1 MASLDTPS
9 DPVTIPSVN
18 RPAASVLS
26 VLSVLSVFSVLSVSA
41 QSNAERVVG
50 GYYTPSHDYD
60 LVHQRIEVRNFDW
73 DSTSFDGKVT
83 TTLIARRPAFD
94 SVIMDMAR
102 QLDIRSVT
110 TVCPRSRCPALTF
123 ARPGDSLVVR
133 LGRAFDLGDTV
144 RFTVDYH
151 GRVTQGRGLYFFKDE
166 PGRSHRP
173 QQIYSGGGT
182 DGNPRWIPTWG
193 GPADKATWQV
203 VATVPRRFTVLSNG
217 RLVSDRLTVAGFRTT
232 TWAQEKAASTYLI
245 SLVVAPLAK
254 LSERWRGVPVDYYV
268 YEEDRAKARA
278 LFGVTPD
285 MIEVYSRLTG
295 VRYPWNKYAQV
306 TVTDFVGGM
315 ENVSATTL
323 VDWLPDSAAYRDRP
337 WYQWALIPHELAHQW
352 FGDLVTT
359 ENWANYWLNEG
370 MAEFM
375 PGQYWGTKMGAS
387 AEQDYYLS
395 EYRDYLA
402 ADKRRRM
409 PLAAWNSNN
418 VYPKGALVLE
428 MLKKQLGPE
437 RFWASI
443 NRYLTQHAY
452 GNATS
457 DDLRQ
462 AVLDATGENL
472 DWFWSQWIY
481 RAGFPSFSI
490 TSTYDSVTRSLDLLV
505 RQTQVDTATAD
516 STGLRFET
524 PLAFKAPVAIRIR
537 TPAGDT
543 VVRAVIDRREQT
555 VRIESLRGPPSMVV
569 FDDENAVVK
578 TLGFEQPTAWLAAQ
592 LSREDGDLWN
602 RAWAIEQLK
611 TRRSDSA
618 AASAL
623 AMAAQKANAATVRV
637 LAGGALGDFP
647 PAAALPALEA
657 ALGDTSAR
665 VRKAAAT
672 ALGTIPGDQ
681 ALALIRRIWTKDAS
695 YETRAAALAALSR
708 RDPVG
713 ARREILEGLETP
725 SYRDVIQNAA
735 VVGAMQR
742 PDSGLVAAIARRTA
756 DQPLPT
762 IALAVLSARGDTSA
776 LRALAGALD
785 DDRAWVR
792 GWAIDAVEQQ
802 LDRDDALEVL
812 RAVLPAVRKD
822 IARAAIEETVG
833 RVEQSKN

>member
-1 MASLDTPS
+1 
-9 DPVTIPSVN
+9 VTIPSVN
-18 RPAASVLS
+18 RPASCILCVLC
-26 VLSVLSVFSVLSVSA
+26 VLCVFCVLSVSA

-73 DSTSFDGKVT
+73 DSTAFDGEVT

-94 SVIMDMAR
+94 SLVMDMAR
-102 QLDIRSVT
+102 QLEVRSVT
-110 TVCPRSRCPALTF
+110 SVCARSRCSALAF
-123 ARPGDSLVVR
+123 ARLGDSLVIR
-133 LGRAFDLGDTV
+133 LGRAAQVGDTV

-151 GRVTQGRGLYFFKDE
+151 GRIKQGRGLYFFKEE
-166 PGRSHRP
+166 PGRPHRP

-193 GPADKATWQV
+193 GPADKATWEV
-203 VATVPRRFTVLSNG
+203 IATVPRRFTVLSNG
-217 RLVSDRLTVAGFRTT
+217 RLVSDRAIAGGMHRTE
-232 TWAQEKAASTYLI
+232 WAQEKAASTYLI

-254 LSERWRGVPVDYYV
+254 LSDRWRGVPVEYYV

-306 TVTDFVGGM
+306 TVADFVGGM

-337 WYQWALIPHELAHQW
+337 WFQWALIPHELAHQW

-375 PGQYWGTKMGAS
+375 PGQYWGEKLGNG

-395 EYRDYLA
+395 EYRDFLA
-402 ADKRRRM
+402 ADRRRRM

-443 NRYLTQHAY
+443 NRYLTRHAY

-462 AVLDATGENL
+462 AVLDATGESL

-481 RAGFPSFSI
+481 RAGYPAFSV
-490 TSTYDSVTRSLDLLV
+490 TSTYDSTRQSLDLLV

-516 STGLRFET
+516 STGLRFEI
-524 PLAFKAPVAIRIR
+524 PLVFKAPVAIRVR
-537 TPAGDT
+537 TAAGDT
-543 VVRAVIDRREQT
+543 VVRTVIDRREQT
-555 VRIESLRGPPSMVV
+555 VRIEGLLGPPLMVV

-578 TLGFEQPTAWLAAQ
+578 TLGFEQPTPWLALQ
-592 LSREDGDLWN
+592 LGRDEGDLWN
-602 RAWAIEQLK
+602 RAWAIDQLR
-611 TRRSDSA
+611 TRRTDST

-623 AMAAQKANAATVRV
+623 ALAARKANAATVRA
-637 LAGGALGDFP
+637 LAAGALGDFP
-647 PAAALPALEA
+647 PGVALPALETA
-657 ALGDTSAR
+657 SRDTSAI
-665 VRKAAAT
+665 VRKAAVT
-672 ALGTIPGDQ
+672 ALGAIPSDQ
-681 ALALIRRIWTKDAS
+681 ALALVRETWAKDPS
-695 YETRAAALAALSR
+695 YETRAAALTALSR
-708 RDPVG
+708 GDPTG
-713 ARREILEGLETP
+713 ARGEVLKGLETP

-735 VVGAMQR
+735 VVAALQR
-742 PDSGLVAAIARRTA
+742 PDTGLVAAIARHAA

-762 IALAVLSARGDTSA
+762 IALAVLSARGDSSA

-812 RAVLPAVRKD
+812 RAVLPGVRKD
-822 IARAAIEETVG
+822 VARAAIEETVG